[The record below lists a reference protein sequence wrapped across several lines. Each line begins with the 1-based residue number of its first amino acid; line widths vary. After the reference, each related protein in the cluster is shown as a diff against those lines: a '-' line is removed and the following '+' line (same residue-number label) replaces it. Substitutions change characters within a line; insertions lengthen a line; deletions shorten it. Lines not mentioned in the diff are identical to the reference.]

1 MTENLYGAKPIRFLM
16 TNNSQSPDPQEI
28 LEKERERRQKENF
41 VILVNQL
48 KHQHMSYRIKA
59 AESLGNT
66 GDWSAVPHLI
76 ESMTPDREPEYL
88 YVVML
93 SVGKLGNTGAVP
105 ALIPFLES
113 DEKWVRLGAVK
124 ALGMLGDKSA
134 ALPLLHVL
142 NDKNWNVRA
151 SAAES
156 YSLLGCTE
164 AIEFI
169 VPLLSDDDYRVRESA
184 RNALKVLERIEKD

>member
-1 MTENLYGAKPIRFLM
+1 M
-16 TNNSQSPDPQEI
+16 TNNSQSPDPKEI
-28 LEKERERRQKENF
+28 FERERERRQKENF

-66 GDWSAVPHLI
+66 GDQRAVPPLV
-76 ESMTPDREPEYL
+76 ESMTPDQEPEFL

-93 SVGKLGNTGAVP
+93 SVGKLGNTRAVP

-124 ALGMLGDKSA
+124 ALGMLGDDSA
-134 ALPLLHVL
+134 ALPLLRVL
-142 NDKNWNVRA
+142 NDKNWDVRV
-151 SAAES
+151 SAVES
-156 YSLLGCTE
+156 FSLMGCTE

-169 VPLLSDDDYRVRESA
+169 VPLLSDDDYRVQESA
-184 RNALKVLERIEKD
+184 KNTLKVLKELEKV